1 MKLQLQLIDSISRI
15 TLTDTSCSTGCT
27 GRLFSGDLLL
37 PILTTAAPL
46 FQRNS
51 QGGKEDPKEKN

>member
-1 MKLQLQLIDSISRI
+1 MKLQLIDSISCI

-27 GRLFSGDLLL
+27 GRLFNGDLLL

-46 FQRNS
+46 FQRNT
-51 QGGKEDPKEKN
+51 QGGKEDPTEKN